1 MTEKLAI
8 TDLLKQAAN
17 LLPAN
22 AAHIRGEFEQNLRP
36 LVEASFAKMNLIT
49 REEFDQHLALLS
61 RLEEKTAALEAEL
74 EALKASTTTHK
85 TTININS

>member
-1 MTEKLAI
+1 MTEKFAI

-22 AAHIRGEFEQNLRP
+22 AAHIHDEFEQNLRP
-36 LVEASFAKMNLIT
+36 LIEASFTKMNLVT

-74 EALKASTTTHK
+74 EALRTS
-85 TTININS
+85 TTINKKQ

>member
-1 MTEKLAI
+1 MTEKFAI

-22 AAHIRGEFEQNLRP
+22 AADIRDEFEQNLRP

-61 RLEEKTAALEAEL
+61 RLEEKTAALEEEL
-74 EALKASTTTHK
+74 EALKASTTHK
-85 TTININS
+85 NHH

>member
-1 MTEKLAI
+1 MTEKFAI

-22 AAHIRGEFEQNLRP
+22 AAHIRDEFEQNLRP
-36 LVEASFAKMNLIT
+36 LIEASFTKMNLVT
-49 REEFDQHLALLS
+49 REEFDQHLALMS

-74 EALKASTTTHK
+74 EALRTS
-85 TTININS
+85 TTINKKQ

>member
-1 MTEKLAI
+1 MSEKFAI

-22 AAHIRGEFEQNLRP
+22 LDDIRDEFEQNLRP

-61 RLEEKTAALEAEL
+61 RLEEKTAELEAEL
-74 EALKASTTTHK
+74 EALKASTAHK
-85 TTININS
+85 NHH

>member
-1 MTEKLAI
+1 MNEKFAI
-8 TDLLKQAAN
+8 TDLLKKAAN

-22 AAHIRGEFEQNLRP
+22 TADIRDEFEKDLRP
-36 LVEASFAKMNLIT
+36 LIEASFAKLNLIT

-74 EALKASTTTHK
+74 KTLKTSITDRNH
-85 TTININS
+85 

>member
-1 MTEKLAI
+1 MTEKFTI

-22 AAHIRGEFEQNLRP
+22 ASDVRDEFEQNLRP

-74 EALKASTTTHK
+74 EALKASTTHK
-85 TTININS
+85 NLS

>member
-1 MTEKLAI
+1 MTEKFAI

-22 AAHIRGEFEQNLRP
+22 AADIRDEFEQNLRP

-74 EALKASTTTHK
+74 ETLRASTTGNKDHH
-85 TTININS
+85 

>member
-1 MTEKLAI
+1 MSEKFAI

-22 AAHIRGEFEQNLRP
+22 LDDIRDEFEQNLRP

-49 REEFDQHLALLS
+49 REELDQHLALLS
-61 RLEEKTAALEAEL
+61 RLEEKTAELEAEL
-74 EALKASTTTHK
+74 EALKASTAHK
-85 TTININS
+85 NHH

>member
-1 MTEKLAI
+1 MTEKFAI

-17 LLPAN
+17 LLPTN
-22 AAHIRGEFEQNLRP
+22 AAHIRDEFEQNLRP
-36 LVEASFAKMNLIT
+36 LIEASFTKMNLVT

-74 EALKASTTTHK
+74 EALRTS
-85 TTININS
+85 TTINKKHH

>member
-1 MTEKLAI
+1 MTEKFAI

-22 AAHIRGEFEQNLRP
+22 AADIRDEFEQNLRP

-74 EALKASTTTHK
+74 EALKASTTHK
-85 TTININS
+85 NNH

>member
-1 MTEKLAI
+1 MTKKFAI
-8 TDLLKQAAN
+8 TDLLKQAGN

-22 AAHIRGEFEQNLRP
+22 AADIRDEFEQNLRP

-74 EALKASTTTHK
+74 EALKASTTHK
-85 TTININS
+85 NHH